1 MATLIVKVRSKMR
14 RRVLPLINY
23 ISRLYQ
29 SYGGLSVR
37 LRTILEGAVPDDGL
51 WSLGELN
58 EESFLPC

>member
-1 MATLIVKVRSKMR
+1 MR

-23 ISRLYQ
+23 ISQLYQ

-51 WSLGELN
+51 WSFGELN